1 MASEKKA
8 PFPLNLKLD
17 REKDAD
23 IIEFL
28 EDKPNA
34 YIVRL
39 ALRRFMNDSRD
50 VLSDTPKARTEKENT
65 EVEAS
70 DIMQW

>member
-1 MASEKKA
+1 MSSEK
-8 PFPLNLKLD
+8 PFNLNLKLD
-17 REKDAD
+17 RQADKD
-23 IIEFL
+23 IIDFL

-50 VLSDTPKARTEKENT
+50 VLSDTPTDRSSEEKKKDGSEFLT
-65 EVEAS
+65 F
-70 DIMQW
+70 